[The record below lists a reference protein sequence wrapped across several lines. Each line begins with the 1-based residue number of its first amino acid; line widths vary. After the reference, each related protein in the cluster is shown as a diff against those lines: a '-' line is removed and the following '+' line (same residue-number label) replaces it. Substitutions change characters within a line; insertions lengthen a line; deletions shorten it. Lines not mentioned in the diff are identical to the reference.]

1 MYSDAFLA
9 DTRID
14 ADAVNTVT
22 IKVKVWIDF
31 SQMTL
36 KYQTLPPPP
45 PWNFSPSN
53 STNEV
58 NTCTFVY
65 GAAAVYNVRS
75 GVCCRLNTAI

>member
-22 IKVKVWIDF
+22 IKVKVWKDF

-36 KYQTLPPPP
+36 KYQTLPPP
-45 PWNFSPSN
+45 WNFFPSN

-58 NTCTFVY
+58 NTCTLFMVLL
-65 GAAAVYNVRS
+65 AVYTLEVAFAA
-75 GVCCRLNTAI
+75 G

>member
-22 IKVKVWIDF
+22 IKVEPIDF

-36 KYQTLPPPP
+36 KYQTLPPP
-45 PWNFSPSN
+45 
-53 STNEV
+53 
-58 NTCTFVY
+58 
-65 GAAAVYNVRS
+65 
-75 GVCCRLNTAI
+75 

>member
-36 KYQTLPPPP
+36 KRPDPSMPMKL
-45 PWNFSPSN
+45 FS
-53 STNEV
+53 
-58 NTCTFVY
+58 
-65 GAAAVYNVRS
+65 
-75 GVCCRLNTAI
+75 LK